1 MCRFN
6 LARAIVKL
14 KKMLTA
20 MVVASAAATAQAGVL
35 LSENFDNVAGLTGA
49 GWAQV
54 SSGTGPGSGWFQG
67 ISAVFPAA
75 SGAANSYAAAN
86 FVDTGGSIA
95 DWLMTPVLSLSDG
108 LTMEFMLRLLGDG
121 FLDRVDVYV
130 STSGASTS
138 TGDFTSLASFS
149 SDADTGWTAQS
160 VAVSGVGSGASGRLA
175 FRYFVADTSVD
186 GNYAGIDSL
195 SVVPEPA
202 SLALVSLALAGVFA
216 ARRRA

>member
-6 LARAIVKL
+6 LSGAIVKL
-14 KKMLTA
+14 KKLLTA
-20 MVVASAAATAQAGVL
+20 TVLASAAAAAQAGTVL
-35 LSENFDNVAGLTGA
+35 TENFDNVAGLTGA

-67 ISAVFPAA
+67 NSGVFPAA
-75 SGAANSYAAAN
+75 DGAANSYAAAN
-86 FVDTGGSIA
+86 FVDVGGSIA
-95 DWLMTPVLSLSDG
+95 DWLMTPVLSLADG
-108 LTMEFMLRLLGDG
+108 MSMQFMLRLLGDG
-121 FLDRVDVYV
+121 FLDRVDVFV

-149 SDADTGWTAQS
+149 SSADTGWASQT
-160 VAVSGVGSGASGRLA
+160 VAISGIGSITTGRLA
-175 FRYFVADTSVD
+175 FRYFVADTAVD

-202 SLALVSLALAGVFA
+202 SLALVSLALAGAFA